1 MTHKEIEMK
10 FLIVEDDLNSR
21 LLLEVYLAPYGT
33 INTASNGQEAVDA
46 YVESLDQGAPFN
58 LICMDIMMPEM
69 DGHEALSQ
77 IRQIERDRDIALAD
91 RSKVIMTTALKDNL
105 NAHRAFY
112 DEGCEAY
119 LVKPIK
125 KKAVTDW
132 LERLGLAF
140 NQIGI
145 D

>member
-1 MTHKEIEMK
+1 MK
-10 FLIVEDDLNSR
+10 FLIAEDDLNSR
-21 LLLEVYLAPYGT
+21 LLLEVYLSPYGT
-33 INTASNGQEAVDA
+33 VSTARNGEEAVAA
-46 YVESLDQGAPFN
+46 YVELLDQGDSFD
-58 LICMDIMMPEM
+58 LICMDIMMPQM

-77 IRQIERDRDIALAD
+77 IRQIERERNIALSS
-91 RSKVIMTTALKDNL
+91 RVKVIMTTALKDNA
-105 NAHRAFY
+105 NAHKAFY

-140 NQIGI
+140 SQIGT

>member
-1 MTHKEIEMK
+1 MK

-21 LLLEVYLAPYGT
+21 LLLEIYLTPYGT
-33 INTASNGQEAVDA
+33 INTAGNGQEAVDA
-46 YVESLDQGAPFN
+46 YVKSLDQGEPFN

-77 IRQIERDRDIALAD
+77 IRQIERDRDIALAN
-91 RSKVIMTTALKDNL
+91 RAKVIMTTALKDNA
-105 NAHRAFY
+105 NAHKAFY

-125 KKAVTDW
+125 KKEITDW

-140 NQIGI
+140 SQIGM

>member
-1 MTHKEIEMK
+1 MK

-21 LLLEVYLAPYGT
+21 LLLEVYLSPYGT
-33 INTASNGQEAVDA
+33 ISTASNGQEAITA
-46 YVESLDQGAPFN
+46 YVEALDKGDPFQ

-69 DGHEALSQ
+69 DGHEALSK
-77 IRQIERDRDIALAD
+77 IREIEREREIDLSSRA
-91 RSKVIMTTALKDNL
+91 KVIMTTALKDNT
-105 NAHRAFY
+105 NARKAFY
-112 DEGCEAY
+112 EEGCEAY

-140 NQIGI
+140 SQIGT

>member
-1 MTHKEIEMK
+1 MK

-33 INTASNGQEAVDA
+33 TSTAGNGQEAVDA
-46 YVESLDQGAPFN
+46 YVKSLDQGDPFN

-69 DGHEALSQ
+69 DGHEAASR
-77 IRQIERDRDIALAD
+77 IRQIERDRDVALSSRA
-91 RSKVIMTTALKDNL
+91 KMIMTTALKDNT
-105 NAHRAFY
+105 NAHKAFY
-112 DEGCEAY
+112 DEGCQAY

-125 KKAVTDW
+125 KKEVTDW

-140 NQIGI
+140 SQVGM

>member
-1 MTHKEIEMK
+1 MK

-33 INTASNGQEAVDA
+33 INTAGNGQEAVDA
-46 YVESLDQGAPFN
+46 YVKALDQGDPFN

-69 DGHEALSQ
+69 DGHEALSR
-77 IRQIERDRDIALAD
+77 IRQIERERDIALSSRA
-91 RSKVIMTTALKDNL
+91 KVIMTTALKDNT
-105 NAHRAFY
+105 NAHQAFY

-125 KKAVTDW
+125 KKEITDW

-140 NQIGI
+140 SQIGM

>member
-1 MTHKEIEMK
+1 MR

-21 LLLEVYLAPYGT
+21 LLLEVYLSPYGA
-33 INTASNGQEAVDA
+33 ISTASNGKEAIDA
-46 YVESLDQGAPFN
+46 YVEALDKGHPFH

-69 DGHEALSQ
+69 NGHEALAE
-77 IRQIERDRDIALAD
+77 IRRIERERDMDMSSRA
-91 RSKVIMTTALKDNL
+91 KVIMTTALKDNM
-105 NAHRAFY
+105 NAQKAY
-112 DEGCEAY
+112 YEEGCQAY

-140 NQIGI
+140 GQMSQL
-145 D
+145 